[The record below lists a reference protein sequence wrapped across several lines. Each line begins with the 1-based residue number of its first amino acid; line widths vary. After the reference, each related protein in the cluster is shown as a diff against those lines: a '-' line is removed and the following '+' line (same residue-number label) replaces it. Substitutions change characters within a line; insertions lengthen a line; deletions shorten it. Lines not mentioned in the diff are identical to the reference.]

1 MTVTDTRAA
10 VARRA
15 ENTGQVAQRN
25 EQPSLA
31 QQIERMRPEIARALP
46 KHMDADRMARIALT
60 TLRKTPKLANCSP
73 ESFLGALMTCSQ
85 LGVEPGATGEAYLV
99 PFGRECTFVLG
110 YKGMAKLFWQSPMA
124 KSLDAQVVYENDQFD
139 YEYGLEPYLR
149 HKPVLGDRGRA
160 VAYYA
165 VATTVSG
172 GSAFVVLSP
181 QDVEK
186 HRKFSK
192 SGNSGPWRDH
202 YDAMAKKTCVRELF
216 KLLPVSVE
224 LAQAV
229 AQDGTVRVDAAPDV
243 IEVEPAYI
251 AGEIEQRS
259 DDGEDQED
267 IWVRIEAAAR
277 ARGWDQEQ
285 AEEQF
290 ANWSGGELMG
300 AAPVPQLESF
310 IAHIGGA
317 A

>member
-1 MTVTDTRAA
+1 MTIADTRAA

-124 KSLDAQVVYENDQFD
+124 KSLDAQVVYENDFFE

-192 SGNSGPWRDH
+192 QGTSGPWKDH
-202 YDAMAKKTCVRELF
+202 YDAMAKKTAVRELF

-229 AQDGTVRVDAAPDV
+229 AQDGTVRVDAAPEV

-251 AGEIEQRS
+251 TGEIESRS
-259 DDGEDQED
+259 DGEPED
-267 IWVRIEAAAR
+267 VWVQIEAAAR

-285 AEEQF
+285 AAEEF
-290 ANWSGGELMG
+290 ARWSGGEVMG
-300 AAPVPQLESF
+300 SAPVSQLESF
-310 IAHIGGA
+310 VAHLGVTA
-317 A
+317 

>member
-1 MTVTDTRAA
+1 MTITDTRAA

-15 ENTGQVAQRN
+15 ENTGQVQAG
-25 EQPSLA
+25 PPTLA

-139 YEYGLEPYLR
+139 YEYGLTPHLR
-149 HKPVLGDRGRA
+149 HKPVLGDRGKA

-192 SGNSGPWRDH
+192 QSGSGPWKDH
-202 YDAMAKKTCVRELF
+202 YDQMAKKTCVRELF

-229 AQDGTVRVDAAPDV
+229 AQDGTVRVDAAPEAID
-243 IEVEPAYI
+243 VEPSYI

-259 DDGEDQED
+259 DLADDEDED
-267 IWVRIEAAAR
+267 IWVRIANAAG
-277 ARGWDQEQ
+277 ARGWDQARTEQ
-285 AEEQF
+285 EF
-290 ANWSGGELMG
+290 AGWSGGEAMG
-300 AAPVPQLESF
+300 PAPTAQLESF
-310 IAHIGGA
+310 LAHMGGA